1 MRAPYINTEAYIE
14 LSGLTLGAKARVW
27 LSNTGD
33 YARNGLVEII
43 LIGLGFVSG
52 VLVTRWLGP
61 AGRGQLTAAVMWP
74 TTAGTVISLGLQHAF
89 AYAVGVGWATP
100 QRLQT
105 MALTLTGLVGL
116 PTMLVFWYL
125 CPWIFHTQFGD
136 QIWIPRVFAL
146 FIPLSL
152 YSGLLLPIYQGAGDF
167 TRWNVARLFR
177 SGAWT
182 AGVVLL
188 GSIAVL
194 TVTKLLLVQLV
205 ILFVLG
211 GFLFSQLSR
220 IKMRA
225 DVKENAPLDRILKYG
240 LAVYVSGLAYTVN
253 QQLDQLLL
261 SLWVVPSDLGQYAAA
276 ATLSSVLLIVP
287 AMVGPIVFSKVAR
300 ATADYHGQRQHI
312 RMAIVFVLALL
323 LPLGLIMMALAR
335 WLTQLLYGPEYLLA
349 GAILRI
355 LAPAAIFLG
364 AGIALSDVLRGAG
377 KPMWATYGALTGALI
392 TVIGLAL
399 ALPKFGVWGAAWVSL
414 SAYAAMMIVQV
425 MLLGFWLRNH
435 STPAQDSSS
444 VVLTA

>member
-1 MRAPYINTEAYIE
+1 MQVPDIDTEPYIP
-14 LSGLTLGAKARVW
+14 LSGLTLGARARVL
-27 LSNTGD
+27 LSNTAD
-33 YARNGLVEII
+33 YARNGLVEIV
-43 LIGLGFVSG
+43 LVGLGFVSG

-61 AGRGQLTAAVMWP
+61 AGRGQLAAAIMWP

-100 QRLQT
+100 RRLQT

-116 PTMLVFWYL
+116 PTMIVFWYL

-167 TRWNVARLFR
+167 TRWNIARLFR

-182 AGVVLL
+182 VGVVLL
-188 GSIAVL
+188 GITAVL
-194 TVTKLLLVQLV
+194 TVTKLLLVQLL
-205 ILFVLG
+205 ILLMLG
-211 GFLFSQLSR
+211 GFLFSQLNR
-220 IKMRA
+220 LKTRA
-225 DVKENAPLDRILKYG
+225 DVKENAPLNRILKYG
-240 LAVYVSGLAYTVN
+240 LAIYVSGLAYTVN

-276 ATLSSVLLIVP
+276 ATLSGVLLIVP

-300 ATADYHGQRQHI
+300 ATTDCQGQLQHI
-312 RMAIVFVLALL
+312 RMAIAFALTLL
-323 LPLGLIMMALAR
+323 LPLGLIMMALAP
-335 WLTQLLYGPEYLLA
+335 WLTHLLYGPEFILA
-349 GAILRI
+349 GAILRV

-377 KPMWATYGALTGALI
+377 KPMYATYGALTGALI

-425 MLLGFWLRNH
+425 VLLGIWLRNH

-444 VVLTA
+444 VALTA